1 MLLGV
6 IADDM
11 TGATDVALML
21 NRTGMRTVQVIGA
34 PAPGAVLPE
43 ADAVVVA
50 LKSRTNPVAEAVADS
65 LAACEA
71 LLAAGCEVIV
81 LGRTP
86 PETPVASGSEGM
98 LSTVMVGL
106 GIRGDFGSLAIGQ

>member
-21 NRTGMRTVQVIGA
+21 NRAGMRTVQVIGA
-34 PAPGAVLPE
+34 PVAGASLPD

-50 LKSRTNPVAEAVADS
+50 LKSRTNPVAEAIADS

-71 LLAAGCEVIV
+71 LLAAARARSCSNTAQPSIRRRKAISAPS
-81 LGRTP
+81 RT
-86 PETPVASGSEGM
+86 
-98 LSTVMVGL
+98 
-106 GIRGDFGSLAIGQ
+106 R